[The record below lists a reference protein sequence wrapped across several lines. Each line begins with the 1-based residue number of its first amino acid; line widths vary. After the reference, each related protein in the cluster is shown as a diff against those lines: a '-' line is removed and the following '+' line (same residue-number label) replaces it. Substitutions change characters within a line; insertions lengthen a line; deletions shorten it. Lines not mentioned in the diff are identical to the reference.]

1 MDNKTIEYLILK
13 TIRMYPGE
21 LAPTDIHNSFRLPDL
36 TIDNIRDAVA
46 RLADRGAIVI
56 NSKLKIEFPNK

>member
-1 MDNKTIEYLILK
+1 MDKRTIELLILK
-13 TIRMYPGE
+13 TIRLNNGE
-21 LAPTDIHNSFRLPDL
+21 LGPTDIFKSFTISDL

-56 NSKLKIEFPNK
+56 NSKLKIELPNK